1 MSAIN
6 SEFPTHGYFE
16 YGNKADKTYGL
27 TIFGLKGPSMVGSL
41 FLLFFF
47 FDVSRVD
54 VLAREKLLAG
64 NGFAI
69 APELV

>member
-1 MSAIN
+1 MTSSLLN
-6 SEFPTHGYFE
+6 LVDFEDMRNHGRHA
-16 YGNKADKTYGL
+16 ADGL